1 MESVTVKKKGI
12 ITSKFQTMV
21 RSEILS
27 HVEFVYLGV
36 SFTGSEGRME
46 QEVDRFG
53 GASEVIWTPLRVKQE
68 LSRKVKLLI
77 YWSICVPP
85 LNCSHELWVVTERTR
100 SQIQV
105 ATISFPCRLSD
116 RSLREKVRSSVIQ
129 PLDVQEVDLVKIQ
142 H

>member
-1 MESVTVKKKGI
+1 MERVTVKKKGI

-27 HVEFVYLGV
+27 HVEFAYLGV

-46 QEVDRFG
+46 QEVDRSVG
-53 GASEVIWTPLRVKQE
+53 HRASDLDSVGVKQE

-85 LNCSHELWVVTERTR
+85 LNSIHELWVVTERTR

-116 RSLREKVRSSVIQ
+116 RSLRDKVRSSVIQ